1 MKPSPFVSV
10 IIVSRNRA
18 EMLEEAVESVLSQ
31 TLLPGEILV
40 VDDGSEDDTR
50 ERMEK
55 RSGILY
61 FRQVPSGQVVARNLG
76 LSKSRGE
83 YVAFLDSDDLW
94 KPRFLEEA
102 VLALESLPLDGVF
115 SDWTVLNGF
124 ERLPSSWKV
133 LWSERGGY
141 PTEVRGWFGIEP
153 QQARRILLK
162 ACPAPTSAWVFRR
175 SALPSPAWNEK
186 LDWGE
191 DWALQIDLFLRGK
204 GTMGFTMEK
213 LWEKR
218 VGNDNLSLP
227 GGAHRENLHKR
238 IERNL
243 DVLFAELEPLLTK
256 RERRVFQ
263 GHYSENDLNSALAA
277 LRRETNTS
285 SLSRMALES
294 LCHPFLAA
302 KMVRLF
308 FSRRLSRVL
317 KRALSPKQ
325 ERLTVR
331 RYQS

>member
-1 MKPSPFVSV
+1 MTPPPFVSV

-18 EMLEEAVESVLSQ
+18 VMLEEAVESVLSQ

-40 VDDGSEDDTR
+40 VDDGSDDNTR

-55 RSGILY
+55 RSDILY
-61 FRQVPSGQVVARNLG
+61 FRQAPSGQVVARNLG
-76 LSKSRGE
+76 FSQSRGE

-94 KPRFLEEA
+94 GPRFLEEA
-102 VLALESLPLDGVF
+102 VRALESLSLDGVF
-115 SDWTVLNGF
+115 SDWTVLNGS
-124 ERLPSSWKV
+124 ERLSSSWKV
-133 LWSERGGY
+133 LWSQREGY
-141 PTEVRGWFGIEP
+141 PTEVKGWFGIAPRE
-153 QQARRILLK
+153 ARRILLK

-175 SALPSPAWNEK
+175 SALPFPVWNER

-218 VGNDNLSLP
+218 VGKDNLSLP
-227 GGAHRENLHKR
+227 GGAYRENLHKR

-243 DVLFAELEPLLTK
+243 DVLFAELQPLLTR
-256 RERRVFQ
+256 RERRAFQ
-263 GHYSENDLNSALAA
+263 RHYSENDLNSALAA
-277 LRRETNTS
+277 LRRETSLS

-294 LCHPFLAA
+294 LRHPLLAA

-317 KRALSPKQ
+317 KRVLSQKQ
-325 ERLTVR
+325 ERFPVR